1 MYRFLIV
8 FVCYALSALGI
19 YFTIQISIEEL
30 RDLKWTGSG
39 IMVWWACWGLHL
51 YMSVA
56 WALRRVVSPV
66 VARVS
71 LLLFVFLL
79 MIIPLQGLLSPSDMG
94 LSSAYTVAFILVLEV
109 LFVLPVLL
117 LGLYLV
123 FLFGFGGRRRDCS
136 VG

>member
-1 MYRFLIV
+1 MHRFLIV
-8 FVCYALSALGI
+8 LVCYALSALGI

-56 WALRRVVSPV
+56 WALRREVSPI

-71 LLLFVFLL
+71 LLLLALSL
-79 MIIPLQGLLSPSDMG
+79 MIIPLQDLLSPSDMEF
-94 LSSAYTVAFILVLEV
+94 STAYTIVFTLVLEII
-109 LFVLPVLL
+109 FVLPVLL
-117 LGLYLV
+117 LGSYLV
-123 FLFGFGGRRRDCS
+123 SLFGFGGKGRGCS